1 MHQECKNLNI
11 ISFNI
16 YDSLISTCRLYQ
28 NQYMRA
34 RVRLFLALQ
43 EFIFRQIIYGMLLQH
58 NTSDYN
64 EALLSSYRHH

>member
-16 YDSLISTCRLYQ
+16 YDSLISIT
-28 NQYMRA
+28 
-34 RVRLFLALQ
+34 LFLALQ
-43 EFIFRQIIYGMLLQH
+43 EFIFQQIIYVMSLQH

-64 EALLSSYRHH
+64 EALLSSY